1 MRLRSIE
8 PTPNPNNMKLNLE
21 ESLPQGERY
30 AYSTAAPAAE
40 RAHYPV
46 AIRGLLDIPGVKS
59 LYHCLDFVAVQ
70 RVSSSAD
77 WQGILARARDVL
89 GDPGTDTPAP
99 TEESGA
105 DDMGQV
111 HMFIQYFRRIPL
123 LVKAQ
128 KHTLS
133 QPHDDQREGSDT
145 QAGGADEGLGG
156 VTGAA
161 KTVEEV
167 RANLPPRF
175 AAAVKAATPAS
186 PNMLLD
192 RRWVLVEPRYGE
204 LQEAAEALAAEI
216 DASYPDARLEALVH
230 QAFVQSPD
238 GPEVKETRRRYTD
251 EERAELLA
259 SGDWK
264 QRYAAVDS
272 LGADA
277 AHFNEL
283 AAAMQ
288 DPHISVRRLATIY
301 LGLLK
306 IPETLEPLIGALKD
320 KAPVIR
326 RTAGDALNDLAPSGE
341 DRDRAIEAMV
351 EALGDKNKLVRWR
364 AARFLYELGDASAL
378 AALKTA
384 AADAPEFE
392 VRLQAA
398 QAVERIEGGRPAAG
412 PIWMQMTRKSE

>member
-30 AYSTAAPAAE
+30 AYTAAAPAAE

-46 AIRGLLDIPGVKS
+46 AIRRLLEIPGVKS
-59 LYHCLDFVAVQ
+59 LYHCLDFIAVQ

-77 WQGILARARDVL
+77 WQGILAQARGVL
-89 GDPGTDTPAP
+89 GDPGTVENPVSAGGTGTD
-99 TEESGA
+99 EG
-105 DDMGQV
+105 MGQV

-128 KHTLS
+128 THTYG
-133 QPHDDQREGSDT
+133 PDGG
-145 QAGGADEGLGG
+145 AGGA
-156 VTGAA
+156 GAGEA
-161 KTVEEV
+161 PAVREV

-192 RRWVLVEPRYGE
+192 RRWVPVEPRYGE

-216 DASYPDARLEALVH
+216 DASYPDARLDALVR
-230 QAFVQSPD
+230 QAFEQSPD
-238 GPEVKETRRRYTD
+238 GPEVRETRRRYTD

-272 LGADA
+272 IGADA

-283 AAAMQ
+283 AAAMH
-288 DPHISVRRLATIY
+288 DPHVSVRRLATIY

-306 IPETLEPLIGALKD
+306 IPETLEPLIAALKD

-326 RTAGDALNDLAPSGE
+326 RTAGDALNDLAPSG
-341 DRDRAIEAMV
+341 DDRARAIDAMI

-364 AARFLYELGDASAL
+364 AARFLYELGDARAL
-378 AALKTA
+378 PALKA
-384 AADAPEFE
+384 AAAEASEFE

-412 PIWMQMTRKSE
+412 PIWMQMTRKGE

>member
-21 ESLPQGERY
+21 ESLPPGERY
-30 AYSTAAPAAE
+30 AYSTAAPSAE
-40 RAHYPV
+40 RSRYPH
-46 AIRGLLDIPGVKS
+46 AIQRLLDIPGVKS

-77 WQGILARARDVL
+77 WQGILARAREVL
-89 GDPGTDTPAP
+89 GDAAAMETAASPAD
-99 TEESGA
+99 EAA
-105 DDMGQV
+105 DEGLGQV

-128 KHTLS
+128 KHVR
-133 QPHDDQREGSDT
+133 DR
-145 QAGGADEGLGG
+145 
-156 VTGAA
+156 TGDAA
-161 KTVEEV
+161 HAPIVEEV

-192 RRWVLVEPRYGE
+192 RRWVPVEPRYGE
-204 LQEAAEALAAEI
+204 PHEAAEALAAEI
-216 DASYPDARLEALVH
+216 DASYPDARLDALVR

-264 QRYAAVDS
+264 QRYAAVES
-272 LGADA
+272 IGADPTR
-277 AHFNEL
+277 FNEL
-283 AAAMQ
+283 ATAMH
-288 DPHISVRRLATIY
+288 DPHLSVRRLATIY

-306 IPETLEPLIGALKD
+306 IPETLEPLIAALAD

-341 DRDRAIEAMV
+341 DRARAIEAMIR
-351 EALGDKNKLVRWR
+351 ALGDANKLVRWR
-364 AARFLYELGDASAL
+364 AARFLYELGDTSAL
-378 AALKTA
+378 PALKA
-384 AADAPEFE
+384 AAAAAPEFE

-412 PIWMQMTRKSE
+412 PIWMQMTRKD